1 MCRRGVIFFGGR
13 MPQAF
18 DCGKNTDKKHP
29 SHRLAQKIPLRA
41 APSHNHPHMR
51 NDIERVLVDEEAI
64 ERRLD
69 SMAMEIERDF
79 PAGPIVVIILLKG
92 ALVFAADLL
101 RRIPRELSIECL
113 NVASYH
119 GGLESSGTVDFLDRH
134 FPEVRGKH
142 VLLLDDIL
150 DTGRTLAAV
159 AQRLKE
165 EGAAAVHTGVLLT
178 KDKER
183 AEEVDADYIG
193 FGIGDEFVVGYG
205 LDYKGKYR
213 NLPYVGVLK
222 LSAAT

>member
-1 MCRRGVIFFGGR
+1 M
-13 MPQAF
+13 
-18 DCGKNTDKKHP
+18 KK
-29 SHRLAQKIPLRA
+29 
-41 APSHNHPHMR
+41 
-51 NDIERVLVDEEAI
+51 DIERVLIDEAVI
-64 ERRLD
+64 EHRLD
-69 SMAMEIERDF
+69 SMAKEIEEDF
-79 PAGPIVVIILLKG
+79 PAGPIIVIILLKG

-113 NVASYH
+113 NIASYH

-134 FPEVRGKH
+134 FPEVKGMH

-165 EGAAAVHTGVLLT
+165 EGAAAVHTGVLLA
-178 KDKER
+178 KDKKR
-183 AEEVDADYIG
+183 AEEVQADYVG
-193 FGIGDEFVVGYG
+193 FAIGDEFVVGYG